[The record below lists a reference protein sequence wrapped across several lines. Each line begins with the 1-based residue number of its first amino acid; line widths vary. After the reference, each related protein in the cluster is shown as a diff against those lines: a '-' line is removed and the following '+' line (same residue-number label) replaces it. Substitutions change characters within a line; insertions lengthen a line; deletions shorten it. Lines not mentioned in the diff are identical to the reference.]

1 MRRTN
6 EGSGVDVVAIS
17 TSGGPTHKKG
27 AEGSV
32 RVKTR
37 LVSILFDILL

>member
-17 TSGGPTHKKG
+17 TSGGPTHKRG
-27 AEGSV
+27 LRAVSV
-32 RVKTR
+32 SKHV
-37 LVSILFDILL
+37 